1 MELIDPKR
9 YRQLFL
15 DDGAVES
22 KKGVYQKLHQPEKC
36 GPVVRPDRSR
46 GETAIQ
52 SRISPQWN
60 SEKKLWEWW
69 FGSDYATSEDA
80 EHWERTPIDDRPRH
94 LVRDERDPDPQR
106 RYKGLLSNGV
116 NNDQCP
122 ALSADGIHWSRPD
135 VAEIPSQDESQ
146 FTYDP
151 YNEQFIAMVKQG
163 TEWGRSV
170 FLSTSKD
177 GEHYSDLELIFNTDE
192 QDRENCRKRVREVL
206 DNPAYIKPAFI
217 DDVDYIAEA
226 YHMAV
231 MPYEGLYVGFPL
243 ILNPIGAVP
252 PPHMNFTRINQIE
265 LAVSRDLHHWDRVAD
280 RSIFIGIEPWD
291 GKRYDCSQVGMS
303 GQPIVKENGEIW
315 IYYIASRLPGQLEHH
330 QRYEN
335 NRELFRLNVDPDLF
349 NDRVTICLAKLRPD
363 GFVSLDADDAGTITT
378 KPFVWKGE
386 NLYVNVDAKWG
397 ELYAELVDAETN
409 KVFPGFWV
417 PAAEPDPLTG
427 DHWRAKIEWKPEHD
441 LVFEKPVK
449 VRFYLHQARLYS
461 FWLE

>member
-1 MELIDPKR
+1 MELIDPKK
-9 YRQLFL
+9 YRQIFL

-22 KKGVYQKLHQPEKC
+22 KIGVHQKLHQPEKC
-36 GPVVRPDRSR
+36 GPVVLPDRSR
-46 GETAIQ
+46 GETALQ

-69 FGSDYATSEDA
+69 FGSDYATSEDGA
-80 EHWERTPIDDRPRH
+80 QWERTPIEESPRH

-106 RYKGLLSNGV
+106 RYKGMLGNGV
-116 NNDQCP
+116 DNNQVP
-122 ALSADGIHWSRPD
+122 GLSPDGIHWTRPN

-177 GEHYSDLELIFNTDE
+177 GEHYSDLELIFHTDE
-192 QDRENCRKRVREVL
+192 QDWENCRERVRQVL
-206 DNPAYIKPAFI
+206 DNPAYIKPPII
-217 DDVDYIAEA
+217 DDEDYIAEA

-265 LAVSRDLHHWDRVAD
+265 MTVSRDLYHWDRVAN
-280 RSIFIGIEPWD
+280 RELFIGIEPWD
-291 GKRYDCSQVGMS
+291 GKRWDTSQVGMS
-303 GQPIVKENGEIW
+303 GAPIVKEDGEIW
-315 IYYIASRLPGQLEHH
+315 IYYIACRMPGSREFHE
-330 QRYEN
+330 RYDN
-335 NRELFRLNVDPDLF
+335 NRELFRLNVDPDLL
-349 NDRVTICLAKLRPD
+349 DEGTTICLAKLRPD
-363 GFVSLDADDAGTITT
+363 GFVSLDAENAGTITT
-378 KPFVWKGE
+378 KPFEWKGE
-386 NLYVNVDAKWG
+386 DLYVNADAKWG
-397 ELYAELVDAETN
+397 ELYAEIVDAETN

-417 PAAEPDPLTG
+417 PASTSSTQPSAMPT
-427 DHWRAKIEWKPEHD
+427 AKN
-441 LVFEKPVK
+441 
-449 VRFYLHQARLYS
+449 
-461 FWLE
+461 